1 MKTAVIYASRYGYT
15 RQYAEWLAD
24 DLGADLFDVRAV
36 RAGLIEQYDILVL
49 GGGVYAGKLNGIEWF
64 AGNAERLRG
73 KKLIYFAVGLRNP
86 DMPETEEAVRQSLHR
101 QLPENLC
108 GQVRLFCLHGGL
120 DDKKLSFVHRAMMRV
135 MKASLRR
142 KPVNERSAEDNDILT
157 GRADYLD
164 RGALAAIAAF
174 CRE

>member
-24 DLGADLFDVRAV
+24 DLGADLFDVREA

-86 DMPETEEAVRQSLHR
+86 ICR
-101 QLPENLC
+101 
-108 GQVRLFCLHGGL
+108 
-120 DDKKLSFVHRAMMRV
+120 
-135 MKASLRR
+135 RR
-142 KPVNERSAEDNDILT
+142 KKRYAKACT
-157 GRADYLD
+157 GSCRKICVD
-164 RGALAAIAAF
+164 RCVCFVCMAAWMTKSCLLSTAQ
-174 CRE
+174 